1 MKHWIF
7 NSNIHLLLGRKK
19 IQKKKR
25 ENGPKN
31 PTEILMERLSP
42 PKKRFENTL
51 NFEPLW
57 DHQIYQKSQYFSL
70 ILFYFSICAV
80 GQHQNKHLAQNNL
93 IGTAKNW
100 GFLKLFW
107 AGKANIYPLMKYLNL
122 FQVQLLVFEFRVLSL
137 FPDVKIGLLKRAE
150 KIKIN

>member
-19 IQKKKR
+19 IQKKKKR
-25 ENGPKN
+25 KWTKKSHRNSDGDAVTSKK
-31 PTEILMERLSP
+31 EIWKPLEFWAPLRPPDLS
-42 PKKRFENTL
+42 E
-51 NFEPLW
+51 
-57 DHQIYQKSQYFSL
+57 KSIFQFDFVS
-70 ILFYFSICAV
+70 FRVCAV
-80 GQHQNKHLAQNNL
+80 GQHQNKHLALNNL

-122 FQVQLLVFEFRVLSL
+122 FQVQLLLFEFRVLSL